1 MTQFLSP
8 VALDFLW
15 ESLGAGELPYPLDV
29 RSHGATMDERGAL
42 RQRVYE
48 ELRDQQLLDGRGRI
62 EPHLEDWLTLLARGD
77 RSIDSVFQ
85 PTRGEALSALAVGDG
100 ALALLATQR
109 EDGLWLRPID
119 PDSLASAIVDQLPA
133 AARGTERSITV
144 PADALA
150 AMEAGRPAGR
160 SAADQ
165 KVLAAISAQP
175 KLRAGQLAVNA
186 RRAMG
191 GRSRSPVMSW
201 FDTES
206 GRYLTYTTN
215 DWVTIAP
222 ADKPTLR
229 HRLNELL
236 TDVGRP

>member
-29 RSHGATMDERGAL
+29 RSHGATMDERSAL
-42 RQRVYE
+42 RQRVYQ

-62 EPHLEDWLTLLARGD
+62 EPHLEDWLTLLARAD
-77 RSIDSVFQ
+77 HSIDSVFQ

-109 EDGLWLRPID
+109 DDGLWLRPID
-119 PDSLASAIVDQLPA
+119 PDSLASAVVDQLPPA
-133 AARGTERSITV
+133 GRGPEQSITV
-144 PADALA
+144 PADALS

-160 SAADQ
+160 SPADQ
-165 KVLAAISAQP
+165 KVLAAISAEP

-186 RRAMG
+186 RHNLG
-191 GRSRSPVMSW
+191 GRSRSPVVSW
-201 FDTES
+201 FDTEA
-206 GRYLTYTTN
+206 GRYMTYTTN

-222 ADKPTLR
+222 ADKATLR

-236 TDVGRP
+236 RDVSRP